1 MIPSTAIGC
10 RFAGVTARLLLRTA
24 AAAAGGTV
32 VLLSATIAFA
42 IGLAQFTGLPA
53 VPLMLAFS
61 PGGMAEMSLIAIAI
75 GADAAF
81 VVTHHVVRIFMI
93 VVFAPLA
100 FKLMA
105 RGRR

>member
-1 MIPSTAIGC
+1 MPVLS
-10 RFAGVTARLLLRTA
+10 RTA

-32 VLLSATIAFA
+32 VLLSATILFA
-42 IGLAQFTGLPA
+42 VGLSQMTGLPVVA
-53 VPLMLAFS
+53 LTLAFS
-61 PGGMAEMSLIAIAI
+61 PGGLAEMSLIAIAI